1 MDSVTLTVNGEAAP
15 EGALEAE
22 IGALM
27 GRFRQLPPEQ
37 LQQYGFT
44 TPEAMRAKAVEWAQE
59 NVVERM
65 LLRQEALKDAE
76 PVPEDVLQ
84 KAVDE
89 AVERFGGKEKLAEA
103 GHTEEELR
111 RDAEAEAKIQKLI
124 DSLTAHL
131 KPPKQKDIAEF
142 YRKRREQFRVP
153 ESVNAAH
160 ILKSVNEEVSAEAA
174 KKAIDEAKAELDAGA
189 DFAEV
194 AAQRSDAPA
203 ELGWFPRGRMV
214 PRFDEVAFGLEV
226 GQVSAPFKTTFGFH
240 IVKVL
245 DSRPES
251 QRPLSEVRDLV
262 EREIMTQKRNEVLEA
277 FIDKA
282 RAAASVDFDPAADR

>member
-1 MDSVTLTVNGEAAP
+1 MNSVTLKVNGEEAP

-22 IGALM
+22 INALM
-27 GRFRQLPPEQ
+27 GRFQQLPPEQ
-37 LQQYGFT
+37 LERYGFS

-65 LLRQEALKDAE
+65 LLRQEALKNAE
-76 PVPEDVLQ
+76 PVPEETLQ
-84 KAVDE
+84 KAVAE
-89 AVERFGGKEKLAEA
+89 TVERFGGKDKFEEA
-103 GHTEEELR
+103 GMTEELARKE
-111 RDAEAEAKIQKLI
+111 AEAEAKVQQLI
-124 DSLTAHL
+124 ESLTAHL
-131 KPPKQKDIAEF
+131 KPPKQKDVAEF

-160 ILKSVNEEVSAEAA
+160 ILKSVNEEVTVEVA
-174 KKAIDEAKAELDAGA
+174 KKAIEEAKAELDAGA
-189 DFAEV
+189 DFAAV
-194 AAQRSDAPA
+194 AEKHSDAPA

-214 PRFDEVAFGLEV
+214 PRFDEVAFSLEP

-245 DSRPES
+245 DRRPES

-282 RAAASVDFDPAADR
+282 RAKAAVDFDPTAD

>member
-1 MDSVTLTVNGEAAP
+1 MVIVTLKVNGEAAP

-22 IGALM
+22 MNALM
-27 GRFRQLPPEQ
+27 GRFQQLPPEQ
-37 LQQYGFT
+37 LERYGFS
-44 TPEAMRAKAVEWAQE
+44 TPEAMRAKAAEWAQE

-65 LLRQEALKDAE
+65 LLRQEACKNPE
-76 PVPEDVLQ
+76 PVPDDVLE
-84 KAVDE
+84 KAVAE
-89 AVERFGGKEKLAEA
+89 TVERFGGREKFDEA
-103 GHTEEELR
+103 GLTEEQARE
-111 RDAEAEAKIQKLI
+111 DAEAEAKIEKLVNA
-124 DSLTAHL
+124 LTAHL

-142 YRKRREQFRVP
+142 YRKRRSQFRVP

-160 ILKSVNEEVSAEAA
+160 ILKSVNEEVTAVDA
-174 KKAIDEAKAELDAGA
+174 KKAIEEAKAELNAGT
-189 DFAEV
+189 DFIEV
-194 AAQRSDAPA
+194 AEKHSDAPA

-214 PRFDEVAFGLEV
+214 PRFDEVAFGLQV

-262 EREIMTQKRNEVLEA
+262 AGEIMTLRRNEVLEA

-282 RAAASVDFDPAADR
+282 RAAATVDFSATADA

>member
-1 MDSVTLTVNGEAAP
+1 MRLSVNGEPAP
-15 EGALEAE
+15 DGALEAE

-37 LQQYGFT
+37 LQRYGFA

-65 LLRQEALKDAE
+65 LLRQEALKDSE
-76 PVPEDVLQ
+76 PIPEDVLQ

-89 AVERFGGKEKLAEA
+89 TVERFGGKEKFAEV
-103 GHTEEELR
+103 GHTLEEVR
-111 RDAEAEAKIQKLI
+111 QDAEAEAKIQKLI

-131 KPPKQKDIAEF
+131 KPPKQKDVAEF
-142 YRKRREQFRVP
+142 YRKRREYFRVP

-160 ILKSVNEEVSAEAA
+160 ILKSVNEEVPAEAA
-174 KKAIDEAKAELDAGA
+174 KKAIDEAKAALDAGA

-194 AAQRSDAPA
+194 AAQHSDAPA
-203 ELGWFPRGRMV
+203 ELGWFARGRMV
-214 PRFDEVAFGLEV
+214 PRFDEVAFSLAP

-245 DSRPES
+245 DRRPES
-251 QRPLSEVRDLV
+251 QRPLSEVREVIED
-262 EREIMTQKRNEVLEA
+262 EIMTQKRNEVLEA
-277 FIDKA
+277 FIDKV
-282 RAAASVDFDPAADR
+282 RAVAAVDFDPTAD

>member
-1 MDSVTLTVNGEAAP
+1 MDTVILKVNGESAP
-15 EGALEAE
+15 AGALEAE

-37 LQQYGFT
+37 LRQYGFSS
-44 TPEAMRAKAVEWAQE
+44 PEAMRSKAIEWAQE

-76 PVPEDVLQ
+76 PVSEEALQ
-84 KAVDE
+84 KAVDQ
-89 AVERFGGKEKLAEA
+89 AIERLGGKEKLAEA

-111 RDAEAEAKIQKLI
+111 QDAEAEVKVQKLV
-124 DSLTAHL
+124 DSLSAHL
-131 KPPKQKDIAEF
+131 KPPKQKDIADF

-153 ESVNAAH
+153 ASVNAAH
-160 ILKSVNEEVSAEAA
+160 ILKTVNEEVSAEAA
-174 KKAIDEAKAELDAGA
+174 KKAIDEAKAELDAGG

-194 AAQRSDAPA
+194 AAKHSDAPA

-214 PRFDEVAFGLEV
+214 PRFDEVAFGLKA

-245 DSRPES
+245 DTRPEN
-251 QRPLSEVRDLV
+251 QRSLSEVRDWI
-262 EREIMTQKRNEVLEA
+262 EREIMSQKRNEVVEA
-277 FIDKA
+277 FIDKV
-282 RAAASVDFDPAADR
+282 RATAAVDFDPTAA

>member
-1 MDSVTLTVNGEAAP
+1 MILKVNGEAAP

-22 IGALM
+22 INALM

-37 LQQYGFT
+37 LERYGFT
-44 TPEAMRAKAVEWAQE
+44 TPEAMQAKAAEWAQE

-65 LLRQEALKDAE
+65 LLRQEAFKNPE
-76 PVPEDVLQ
+76 PVPEETLQ
-84 KAVDE
+84 KAIAE
-89 AVERFGGKEKLAEA
+89 TVERFGGKEKFDEA
-103 GHTEEELR
+103 GLTEEQAR
-111 RDAEAEAKIQKLI
+111 DDAEAEAKIETLVN
-124 DSLTAHL
+124 SLTAHL

-153 ESVNAAH
+153 ESVSAVH
-160 ILKSVNEEVSAEAA
+160 ILKSVNEEVTAEAA
-174 KKAIDEAKAELDAGA
+174 RKAIEEAKAELDAGA
-189 DFAEV
+189 DFTEV
-194 AAQRSDAPA
+194 AEKHSDAPA

-214 PRFDEVAFGLEV
+214 PRFDEVAFSLKAGE
-226 GQVSAPFKTTFGFH
+226 VSAPFKTTFGFH

-251 QRPLSEVRDLV
+251 QRPLSEVRDVV
-262 EREIMTQKRNEVLEA
+262 EREIMTQRRNEVLEA

-282 RAAASVDFDPAADR
+282 RAAATVDFSATADS

>member
-15 EGALEAE
+15 AGMLEAE
-22 IGALM
+22 IGSLM
-27 GRFRQLPPEQ
+27 GRFRQLSPEQ
-37 LQQYGFT
+37 LQQYGFS
-44 TPEAMRAKAVEWAQE
+44 TPEAMRAKASEWARE

-65 LLRQEALKDAE
+65 LLRQEALKDTE
-76 PVPEDVLQ
+76 PVPEDALQ
-84 KAVDE
+84 KAVDQ

-103 GHTEEELR
+103 GHTEEEVR
-111 RDAEAEAKIQKLI
+111 QDAEAEVKTQKLV

-142 YRKRREQFRVP
+142 YRKRRKQFRVP
-153 ESVNAAH
+153 ESINAQH
-160 ILKSVNEEVSAEAA
+160 ILKSVNEEITAEAA

-194 AAQRSDAPA
+194 AEKHSDAPA
-203 ELGWFPRGRMV
+203 ELGWFARGRMV
-214 PRFDEVAFGLEV
+214 PRFDEVAFGLQA

-245 DSRPES
+245 ESRPET
-251 QRPLSEVRDLV
+251 QRSLSEVRDLV

-282 RAAASVDFDPAADR
+282 RAVATVNFDPAAD

>member
-1 MDSVTLTVNGEAAP
+1 MNSVTLKVNGEEAP

-22 IGALM
+22 INALM
-27 GRFRQLPPEQ
+27 GRFQQLPPEQ
-37 LQQYGFT
+37 LERYGFS

-65 LLRQEALKDAE
+65 LLRQEALKNAE
-76 PVPEDVLQ
+76 PVPEETLQ
-84 KAVDE
+84 KAVAE
-89 AVERFGGKEKLAEA
+89 TGERFGGKDKFEEA
-103 GHTEEELR
+103 GMTEELARKE
-111 RDAEAEAKIQKLI
+111 AEAEAKVQQLI
-124 DSLTAHL
+124 ESLTAHL
-131 KPPKQKDIAEF
+131 KPPKQKDVAEF

-153 ESVNAAH
+153 ESVDAAH
-160 ILKSVNEEVSAEAA
+160 ILKSVNEEVTVEVA
-174 KKAIDEAKAELDAGA
+174 KKAIEEAKAELDAGA
-189 DFAEV
+189 DFNAVAEKH
-194 AAQRSDAPA
+194 SDAPA

-214 PRFDEVAFGLEV
+214 PRFDEVAFSLEP

-245 DSRPES
+245 DRRPES

-262 EREIMTQKRNEVLEA
+262 EGEIMMHRRNEILEA

-282 RAAASVDFDPAADR
+282 RAKAAVDFDPTAD

>member
-1 MDSVTLTVNGEAAP
+1 MNSVILKVNGEAAP

-37 LQQYGFT
+37 LRQYGFS

-76 PVPEDVLQ
+76 PVPEEVLQ
-84 KAVDE
+84 KAVDA

-103 GHTEEELR
+103 GHTEDEVR
-111 RDAEAEAKIQKLI
+111 QDAEAEAKIQKFI

-131 KPPKQKDIAEF
+131 KPPKQKDIADF

-189 DFAEV
+189 DFAAV
-194 AAQRSDAPA
+194 AEKHSDAPA

-214 PRFDEVAFGLEV
+214 PRFDEVAFGLNA

-245 DSRPES
+245 DRRPES
-251 QRPLSEVRDLV
+251 QRSLSEVRDLV

-277 FIDKA
+277 FIDKV
-282 RAAASVDFDPAADR
+282 RATAAVDFDPTTA

>member
-1 MDSVTLTVNGEAAP
+1 MDNVTLTVNGEAAP

-37 LQQYGFT
+37 LERYGFS
-44 TPEAMRAKAVEWAQE
+44 TPETMRAKAAEWARE

-65 LLRQEALKDAE
+65 LLRQEALKDSD

-84 KAVDE
+84 KAIDE
-89 AVERFGGKEKLAEA
+89 AVERFGGKEKFAEA
-103 GHTEEELR
+103 GHTEDAVRE
-111 RDAEAEAKIQKLI
+111 DAEADAKIQKLVS
-124 DSLTAHL
+124 SLTAHL

-153 ESVNAAH
+153 ESINAVH
-160 ILKSVNEEVSAEAA
+160 ILKSVNEEVTVDAA
-174 KKAIDEAKAELDAGA
+174 KKTIEEAKAELDGGA
-189 DFAEV
+189 DFFVVAEKH
-194 AAQRSDAPA
+194 SDAPA
-203 ELGWFPRGRMV
+203 ELGWFPRGRMA
-214 PRFDEVAFGLEV
+214 PRFDEVAFSLKA

-245 DSRPES
+245 DGRPES
-251 QRPLSEVRDLV
+251 QRALSEVRELI
-262 EREIMTQKRNEVLEA
+262 EREIMTQLQNEVLEA

-282 RAAASVDFDPAADR
+282 RASASVNFDSITD

>member
-15 EGALEAE
+15 DGMLEAE

-27 GRFRQLPPEQ
+27 GRFRQLPPDQ
-37 LQQYGFT
+37 LERYGFS
-44 TPEAMRAKAVEWAQE
+44 TPEAMRAKAAEWAQE

-65 LLRQEALKDAE
+65 LLRQEALKDTE
-76 PVPEDVLQ
+76 PIPADQLD
-84 KAVDE
+84 KAVAE
-89 AVERFGGKEKLAEA
+89 AIERFGGKEKFDES
-103 GHTEEELR
+103 GHTEAEVRE
-111 RDAEAEAKIQKLI
+111 DAAAEAKIQKLI
-124 DSLTAHL
+124 SRLTAHL

-153 ESVNAAH
+153 ESINAAH
-160 ILKSVNEEVSAEAA
+160 ILKSVNEEVTAEAA
-174 KKAIDEAKAELDAGA
+174 KKAIDEAKAALDAGG

-194 AAQRSDAPA
+194 AEKHSDAPA

-214 PRFDEVAFGLEV
+214 PRFDEVAFSLEA

-251 QRPLSEVRDLV
+251 QRPLSEVRHLV
-262 EREIMTQKRNEVLEA
+262 EREIMTQKQNEVLEA

-282 RAAASVDFDPAADR
+282 RATATVAFDPTAD

>member
-1 MDSVTLTVNGEAAP
+1 MNSVTLKVNGEEAP

-22 IGALM
+22 INALM
-27 GRFRQLPPEQ
+27 GRFQQLPPEQ
-37 LQQYGFT
+37 LERYGFS

-65 LLRQEALKDAE
+65 LLRQEALKNAE
-76 PVPEDVLQ
+76 PVPEETLQ
-84 KAVDE
+84 KAVAE
-89 AVERFGGKEKLAEA
+89 TVERFGGKDKFEEA
-103 GHTEEELR
+103 GMTEELARKE
-111 RDAEAEAKIQKLI
+111 AEAEAKVQQLI
-124 DSLTAHL
+124 ESLTAHL
-131 KPPKQKDIAEF
+131 KPPKQKDVAEF

-160 ILKSVNEEVSAEAA
+160 IHKSVNEEVTVEVA
-174 KKAIDEAKAELDAGA
+174 KKAIEEAKAELDAGA
-189 DFAEV
+189 DFNAVAEKH
-194 AAQRSDAPA
+194 SDAPA

-214 PRFDEVAFGLEV
+214 PRFDEVAFSLEP

-245 DSRPES
+245 DRRPES

-282 RAAASVDFDPAADR
+282 RAKAAVDFDPTAD

>member
-1 MDSVTLTVNGEAAP
+1 MVSVTLTVNGEPAP
-15 EGALEAE
+15 DGALEAE

-37 LQQYGFT
+37 LQRYGFA

-65 LLRQEALKDAE
+65 LLRQEALKDSA

-89 AVERFGGKEKLAEA
+89 AIERFGGKEKFAEA

-111 RDAEAEAKIQKLI
+111 QDAAADAKIQKLI
-124 DSLTAHL
+124 NSLTAHL
-131 KPPKQKDIAEF
+131 KPPKQKDVAEF

-160 ILKSVNEEVSAEAA
+160 ILKSVNEEVTADAA
-174 KKAIDEAKAELDAGA
+174 KKAIDEAKAALDAGA

-194 AAQRSDAPA
+194 AEKHSDAPA

-214 PRFDEVAFGLEV
+214 PRFDEVAFGLKA
-226 GQVSAPFKTTFGFH
+226 GQISAPFKTTFGFH

-245 DSRPES
+245 DTRPES
-251 QRPLSEVRDLV
+251 QRPLSEVRELI
-262 EREIMTQKRNEVLEA
+262 EREIMTQKQNEVLEA

-282 RAAASVDFDPAADR
+282 RAAASVDFNPNAD